1 MFEHYKAEQCDQ
13 TLMFFAV
20 ETSTLNIIS
29 HVTLSCITYVM
40 QIDWSQIFHVNM
52 SLYARYVYCNITLVF
67 GVAQSV
73 RSVKPMIISAEWSN
87 DVLICNI
94 ILVCNTEA
102 QFWMLFSLKCG
113 EESSVE

>member
-1 MFEHYKAEQCDQ
+1 MFEHYKADQCDQ
-13 TLMFFAV
+13 TLSLV
-20 ETSTLNIIS
+20 
-29 HVTLSCITYVM
+29 
-40 QIDWSQIFHVNM
+40 M

-67 GVAQSV
+67 GAAQSV
-73 RSVKPMIISAEWSN
+73 KSVKPMIVSAESSS